1 MLNKN
6 MKTLII
12 IISTLFLISCT
23 TALNTNQNTSDTD
36 LDKQSSVNKSNENN
50 KFENLQL
57 LKAKESQLNTIYSTS
72 LPSIVHIKVRQTVP
86 GFFQN
91 QERTGEGS
99 GFIWDTE
106 GNIVTNYHVVASAS
120 IVDVEFADG
129 SQYPA
134 SVIGLDPNS
143 DLAIIKVNPNGKIL
157 TALNLGDSTNVK
169 VGNHTIVIGSPFG
182 QEFSMSSGIVSAIKR
197 TVPSQNAMFS
207 IPNVIQTD
215 AAINPGNSGG
225 PLMDIEGNVIGINSQ
240 IISRSGG
247 NQGIGFAIPINSVK
261 KIIPTLIKGE
271 KFEYPYIG
279 ITGMDLNTNLKKA
292 LEIDS
297 EIKGVMI
304 VDVVKGSPADLGGL
318 LGYTGTV
325 SDNDNSYPSGG
336 DILTAINS
344 IPIKSMSDL
353 LTLLFSDYSPGD
365 SVTFTILRDSS
376 SFDLDITL
384 ISRPQ

>member
-1 MLNKN
+1 

-23 TALNTNQNTSDTD
+23 TALNTNQNTSGTD
-36 LDKQSSVNKSNENN
+36 LDKQSSVNKSKENN

-72 LPSIVHIKVRQTVP
+72 LPSIVHIKVRQTVQ

-134 SVIGLDPNS
+134 AVIGLDPNS
-143 DLAIIKVNPNGKIL
+143 DLAIIKVNSNGKIL
-157 TALNLGDSTNVK
+157 TPLNLGDSTNVK

-197 TVPSQNAMFS
+197 TVPSQNTMFS

-225 PLMDIEGNVIGINSQ
+225 PLLDIDGNVIGINSQ

-376 SFDLDITL
+376 SLDLDITL

>member
-1 MLNKN
+1 

-23 TALNTNQNTSDTD
+23 TALNTNQNTSGTG
-36 LDKQSSVNKSNENN
+36 LDKQSSVNKSEENN
-50 KFENLQL
+50 KFENLKL
-57 LKAKESQLNTIYSTS
+57 LKAKEFQLNTIYSTS

-91 QERTGEGS
+91 QERTGQGS

-129 SQYPA
+129 SQYSA

-157 TALNLGDSTNVK
+157 TPLNLGDSTNVK

-225 PLMDIEGNVIGINSQ
+225 PLMDIDGNVIGINSQ

-336 DILTAINS
+336 DILTAINT

-365 SVTFTILRDSS
+365 SVIFTILRDSI

>member
-1 MLNKN
+1 

-23 TALNTNQNTSDTD
+23 TALNTNQNTSGTG
-36 LDKQSSVNKSNENN
+36 LDKQSSVNKSEENN
-50 KFENLQL
+50 KFENLKL
-57 LKAKESQLNTIYSTS
+57 LKAKEFQLNTIYSTS

-91 QERTGEGS
+91 QERTGQGS

-129 SQYPA
+129 SQYSA

-157 TALNLGDSTNVK
+157 TPLNLGDSTNVK

-197 TVPSQNAMFS
+197 TVPSQNARFS

-225 PLMDIEGNVIGINSQ
+225 PLLDIEGNVIGINSQ

-271 KFEYPYIG
+271 RFEYPYIG

-336 DILTAINS
+336 DILTAINT

>member
-1 MLNKN
+1 

-23 TALNTNQNTSDTD
+23 TALNTNQNTSGTG
-36 LDKQSSVNKSNENN
+36 LDKQSSVNKSEENN
-50 KFENLQL
+50 KFENLKL
-57 LKAKESQLNTIYSTS
+57 LKAKEFQLNTIYSTS

-91 QERTGEGS
+91 QERTGQGS

-129 SQYPA
+129 SQYSA

-157 TALNLGDSTNVK
+157 TPLNLGDSTNVK

-182 QEFSMSSGIVSAIKR
+182 QEFSMSTGIVSAIKR
-197 TVPSQNAMFS
+197 TVPSQNARFS

-225 PLMDIEGNVIGINSQ
+225 PLMDIDGNVIGINSQ

-336 DILTAINS
+336 DILTAINT

-353 LTLLFSDYSPGD
+353 LTLLFSDYNPGD
-365 SVTFTILRDSS
+365 SVIFTILRDSI

>member
-1 MLNKN
+1 

-23 TALNTNQNTSDTD
+23 TALNTNQNTSGTG
-36 LDKQSSVNKSNENN
+36 LDKQSSVNKSEENN
-50 KFENLQL
+50 KFENLKL
-57 LKAKESQLNTIYSTS
+57 LKAKEFQLNTIYSTS

-91 QERTGEGS
+91 QERTGQGS

-129 SQYPA
+129 SQYSA

-143 DLAIIKVNPNGKIL
+143 DLAIIKVNPKGKIL
-157 TALNLGDSTNVK
+157 TPLNLGDSTNVK

-197 TVPSQNAMFS
+197 TVPSRNVMFS

-225 PLMDIEGNVIGINSQ
+225 PLLDIEGNVIGINSQ

-247 NQGIGFAIPINSVK
+247 NEGIGFAIPINSVK

-271 KFEYPYIG
+271 RFEYPYIG

-325 SDNDNSYPSGG
+325 SDNNNSYPSGG
-336 DILTAINS
+336 DILTAINT

>member
-1 MLNKN
+1 

-23 TALNTNQNTSDTD
+23 TALNTNQNTSGTG
-36 LDKQSSVNKSNENN
+36 LDKQSSVNKSEENN
-50 KFENLQL
+50 KFENLKL
-57 LKAKESQLNTIYSTS
+57 LKAKEFQLNTIYTTS

-91 QERTGEGS
+91 QERTGQGS

-129 SQYPA
+129 SQYSA

-157 TALNLGDSTNVK
+157 TPLNLGDSTNVK

-182 QEFSMSSGIVSAIKR
+182 QEFSMSTGIVSAIKR

-225 PLMDIEGNVIGINSQ
+225 PLMDIDGNVIGINSL

-336 DILTAINS
+336 DILTAINT

-365 SVTFTILRDSS
+365 SVIFTILRDSI

>member
-1 MLNKN
+1 

-12 IISTLFLISCT
+12 IISTLILISCT
-23 TALNTNQNTSDTD
+23 TALNTNQNTSGTD
-36 LDKQSSVNKSNENN
+36 LDKQSSINKSKENN

-57 LKAKESQLNTIYSTS
+57 LKAKESQLNIIYSTS
-72 LPSIVHIKVRQTVP
+72 LPSIVHIKVRQTVQ

-143 DLAIIKVNPNGKIL
+143 DLAIIKVNSNGKIL
-157 TALNLGDSTNVK
+157 TPLNLGDSTNVK

-197 TVPSQNAMFS
+197 TVPSQNTLFS

-225 PLMDIEGNVIGINSQ
+225 PLLDIEGNVIGINSQ

-279 ITGMDLNTNLKKA
+279 ITGMDLNPNLKKA
-292 LEIDS
+292 LAIDS
-297 EIKGVMI
+297 NIKGVMI

-318 LGYTGTV
+318 SGYTGTV
-325 SDNDNSYPSGG
+325 SDNVNSYPSGG
-336 DILTAINS
+336 DILTAINT

-353 LTLLFSDYSPGD
+353 LSLLFSDYSPGD
-365 SVTFTILRDSS
+365 SITFTILRDSS
-376 SFDLDITL
+376 SLDLDITL

>member
-1 MLNKN
+1 

-23 TALNTNQNTSDTD
+23 TALNTNQNTLGTD
-36 LDKQSSVNKSNENN
+36 LDKQSSVNQSKENN

-134 SVIGLDPNS
+134 AVIGLDPNS
-143 DLAIIKVNPNGKIL
+143 DLAIIKVNSNGKIL
-157 TALNLGDSTNVK
+157 TPLNLGDSTNVK

-292 LEIDS
+292 LEIAS

-325 SDNDNSYPSGG
+325 SDNYNSYPSGG
-336 DILTAINS
+336 DILTAINTM
-344 IPIKSMSDL
+344 PIKSMSDL

-376 SFDLDITL
+376 SLDLDITL

>member
-1 MLNKN
+1 
-6 MKTLII
+6 MKTLIT
-12 IISTLFLISCT
+12 IISTLLLIACSTGLNSNQDASTESIANQFL
-23 TALNTNQNTSDTD
+23 
-36 LDKQSSVNKSNENN
+36 VNNSEAKN
-50 KFENLQL
+50 KFNNLQL

-72 LPSIVHIKVRQTVP
+72 LPSIVHIKVRQTGS

-99 GFIWDTE
+99 GFVWDTE
-106 GNIVTNYHVVASAS
+106 GHIVTNYHVVASAS

-129 SQYPA
+129 AQYPA

-143 DLAIIKVNPNGKIL
+143 DLAILKVNSNGKIL
-157 TALNLGDSTNVK
+157 TPLNLGDSTNVK

-197 TVPSQNAMFS
+197 TVPSQNTVFS

-225 PLMDIEGNVIGINSQ
+225 PLMDIDGNVIGINSQ
-240 IISRSGG
+240 IMSRSGG
-247 NQGIGFAIPINSVK
+247 NAGIGFAIPINSVK
-261 KIIPTLIKGE
+261 KIIPTLIRGE

-279 ITGMDLNTNLKKA
+279 ITAMDLNSNLKNV

-297 EIKGVMI
+297 NVDGVMVI
-304 VDVVKGSPADLGGL
+304 DVVKDSPADLGGL

-325 SDNDNSYPSGG
+325 SDNNNTYPSGG
-336 DILTAINS
+336 DILTAINTV
-344 IPIKSMSDL
+344 PIKSMSDL
-353 LTLLFSDYSPGD
+353 LTLLFSNYSPGD
-365 SVTFTILRDSS
+365 SVTFTILRDSNS
-376 SFDLDITL
+376 LDLDITL
-384 ISRPQ
+384 IPRPQ

>member
-1 MLNKN
+1 
-6 MKTLII
+6 MKTLIT
-12 IISTLFLISCT
+12 IISTLLLIACST
-23 TALNTNQNTSDTD
+23 GLNSNQDA
-36 LDKQSSVNKSNENN
+36 SNESIANLLAGNNNEAKN
-50 KFENLQL
+50 KFDNLQL
-57 LKAKESQLNTIYSTS
+57 LKAKESQLNRIYSTS

-99 GFIWDTE
+99 GFIWDIE
-106 GNIVTNYHVVASAS
+106 GHIVTNYHVVASAS

-129 SQYPA
+129 AQYPA
-134 SVIGLDPNS
+134 AVIGLDPNS
-143 DLAIIKVNPNGKIL
+143 DLAILKVNSNGKIL
-157 TALNLGDSTNVK
+157 TPLNLGDSTNVK

-225 PLMDIEGNVIGINSQ
+225 PLMDIDGNVIGINSQ

-261 KIIPTLIKGE
+261 KIIPTLIRGE

-279 ITGMDLNTNLKKA
+279 ITGMDLNANLKNA
-292 LEIDS
+292 LEIDLNVN
-297 EIKGVMI
+297 GVMV

-325 SDNDNSYPSGG
+325 SDNNNSYPSGG
-336 DILTAINS
+336 DILTAINA
-344 IPIKSMSDL
+344 IPIKSMGDL

-365 SVTFTILRDSS
+365 SITFTILRDSNS
-376 SFDLDITL
+376 LELDVTL
-384 ISRPQ
+384 IPRPQ

>member
-1 MLNKN
+1 

-23 TALNTNQNTSDTD
+23 TALNTNQNTSGTG
-36 LDKQSSVNKSNENN
+36 LDKQSSVNKSEENN
-50 KFENLQL
+50 KFENLKL
-57 LKAKESQLNTIYSTS
+57 LKAKEFQLNTIYSTS

-91 QERTGEGS
+91 QERTGQGS
-99 GFIWDTE
+99 GFVWDTE

-129 SQYPA
+129 SQYSA

-143 DLAIIKVNPNGKIL
+143 DLAIIKVNPKGKIL
-157 TALNLGDSTNVK
+157 TPLTLGDSTNVK

-197 TVPSQNAMFS
+197 TVPSQNARFS

-225 PLMDIEGNVIGINSQ
+225 PLLDIEGNVIGINSQ

-271 KFEYPYIG
+271 RFEYPYIG

-336 DILTAINS
+336 DILTAINT

>member
-1 MLNKN
+1 

-23 TALNTNQNTSDTD
+23 TALNTNQNTSGTG
-36 LDKQSSVNKSNENN
+36 LDKQSSVNKSEENN
-50 KFENLQL
+50 KFENLKL
-57 LKAKESQLNTIYSTS
+57 LKAKEFQLNTIYSTS

-91 QERTGEGS
+91 QERTGQGS

-129 SQYPA
+129 SQYSA

-157 TALNLGDSTNVK
+157 TPLNLGDSTNVK

-182 QEFSMSSGIVSAIKR
+182 QEFSMSTGIVSAIKR
-197 TVPSQNAMFS
+197 TVPSQNARFS

-225 PLMDIEGNVIGINSQ
+225 PLMDIDGNVIGINSQ

-271 KFEYPYIG
+271 RFEYPYIG

-336 DILTAINS
+336 DILTAINT

>member
-1 MLNKN
+1 
-6 MKTLII
+6 MKILIS
-12 IISTLFLISCT
+12 IISTLLLIACSTSLDSNSDTSTESINDKFLINVSE
-23 TALNTNQNTSDTD
+23 
-36 LDKQSSVNKSNENN
+36 ENN
-50 KFENLQL
+50 KYNNLQL
-57 LKAKESQLNTIYSTS
+57 LKAKESQLNTIYVTS
-72 LPSIVHIKVRQTVP
+72 LPSIVHIKVRQTIP

-99 GFIWDTE
+99 GFIWDDK
-106 GNIVTNYHVVASAS
+106 GHIVTNYHVVATAS

-129 SQYPA
+129 TQYPA

-143 DLAIIKVNPNGKIL
+143 DLAILKVDSNGKTLIP
-157 TALNLGDSTNVK
+157 LNLGDSTNVK

-225 PLMDIEGNVIGINSQ
+225 PLMDIDGNVIGINSQ

-261 KIIPTLIKGE
+261 KIIPTLIRGE

-279 ITGMDLNTNLKKA
+279 ITGMDLNTNLKNA
-292 LEIDS
+292 LKIDLNVN
-297 EIKGVMI
+297 GVMV

-325 SDNDNSYPSGG
+325 SDNNNSYPSGG
-336 DILTAINS
+336 DILTAINTM
-344 IPIKSMSDL
+344 PIKSMGDL
-353 LTLLFSDYSPGD
+353 LTILFSDHSPGD
-365 SVTFTILRDSS
+365 SVTFTILRNSNQL
-376 SFDLDITL
+376 DLNITL
-384 ISRPQ
+384 IARPQ

>member
-1 MLNKN
+1 

-23 TALNTNQNTSDTD
+23 TALNTNQNTSGTD
-36 LDKQSSVNKSNENN
+36 LDKQSSVNKSKENN

-57 LKAKESQLNTIYSTS
+57 LKAKESHLNIIYSTS
-72 LPSIVHIKVRQTVP
+72 LPSIVHIKVRQTVQ

-91 QERTGEGS
+91 QEQTGEGS

-143 DLAIIKVNPNGKIL
+143 DLAIIKVNSNGKIL
-157 TALNLGDSTNVK
+157 TPLNLGDSTNVK

-197 TVPSQNAMFS
+197 TVPSQNTLFS

-225 PLMDIEGNVIGINSQ
+225 PLLDIEGNVIGINSQ

-279 ITGMDLNTNLKKA
+279 ITGMDLNPNLKKA
-292 LEIDS
+292 LAIDS
-297 EIKGVMI
+297 NIKGVMI

-318 LGYTGTV
+318 SGYTGTV
-325 SDNDNSYPSGG
+325 SDNVNSYPSGG
-336 DILTAINS
+336 DILTAINT

-353 LTLLFSDYSPGD
+353 LSLLFSDYSPGD
-365 SVTFTILRDSS
+365 SITFTILRDSDS
-376 SFDLDITL
+376 LDLDITL

>member
-1 MLNKN
+1 

-23 TALNTNQNTSDTD
+23 TALNTNQNTSGTG
-36 LDKQSSVNKSNENN
+36 LDKQSSVNKSEENN
-50 KFENLQL
+50 KFENLKL
-57 LKAKESQLNTIYSTS
+57 LKAKEFQLNTIYSTS

-91 QERTGEGS
+91 QERTGQGS

-129 SQYPA
+129 SQYSA

-143 DLAIIKVNPNGKIL
+143 DLAIIKINPKGKIL
-157 TALNLGDSTNVK
+157 TPLNLGDSTNVK

-182 QEFSMSSGIVSAIKR
+182 QEFSMSTGIVSAIKR
-197 TVPSQNAMFS
+197 TVPSQNARFS

-225 PLMDIEGNVIGINSQ
+225 PLLDIEGNVIGINSQ
-240 IISRSGG
+240 IISTSGV

-271 KFEYPYIG
+271 RFEYPYIG

-325 SDNDNSYPSGG
+325 SDNDNSYPFGG
-336 DILTAINS
+336 DILTAINT

>member
-1 MLNKN
+1 

-23 TALNTNQNTSDTD
+23 TALNTNQNTSGTN
-36 LDKQSSVNKSNENN
+36 LDKQSSVNKSKENN

-57 LKAKESQLNTIYSTS
+57 LKAKESQLNIIYSTS
-72 LPSIVHIKVRQTVP
+72 LPSIVHIKVRQTVQ

-143 DLAIIKVNPNGKIL
+143 DLAIIKVNSNGKIL
-157 TALNLGDSTNVK
+157 TPLNLGDSTNVK

-197 TVPSQNAMFS
+197 TVPSQNTLFS

-225 PLMDIEGNVIGINSQ
+225 PLLDIEGNVIGINSQ

-279 ITGMDLNTNLKKA
+279 ITGMDLNPNLKKA
-292 LEIDS
+292 LAIDS
-297 EIKGVMI
+297 NIKGVMI

-318 LGYTGTV
+318 SGYTGTV
-325 SDNDNSYPSGG
+325 SDNVNSYPSGG
-336 DILTAINS
+336 DILTAINT

-353 LTLLFSDYSPGD
+353 LSLLFSDYSPGD
-365 SVTFTILRDSS
+365 SITFTILRDSS
-376 SFDLDITL
+376 SLDLDITL

>member
-1 MLNKN
+1 

-23 TALNTNQNTSDTD
+23 TALNTNQNTSGTG
-36 LDKQSSVNKSNENN
+36 LDKQSSVNKSQENN
-50 KFENLQL
+50 KFENLKL
-57 LKAKESQLNTIYSTS
+57 LKAKEFQLNTIYSTS

-91 QERTGEGS
+91 QERTGQGS

-129 SQYPA
+129 SQYSA

-157 TALNLGDSTNVK
+157 TPLNLGDSTNVK

-197 TVPSQNAMFS
+197 TVPSQNARFS

-225 PLMDIEGNVIGINSQ
+225 PLMDIDGNVIGINSQ

-336 DILTAINS
+336 DILTAINT

-365 SVTFTILRDSS
+365 SVIFTILRDSI

>member
-1 MLNKN
+1 

-23 TALNTNQNTSDTD
+23 TALNTNQNTSGTG
-36 LDKQSSVNKSNENN
+36 LDKQSSVNKSEENN
-50 KFENLQL
+50 KFENLKL
-57 LKAKESQLNTIYSTS
+57 LKAKEFQLNTIYSTS
-72 LPSIVHIKVRQTVP
+72 LPSIVIIKVRQTVP

-91 QERTGEGS
+91 QERTGQGS

-129 SQYPA
+129 SQYSA

-157 TALNLGDSTNVK
+157 TPLNLGDSTNVK

-182 QEFSMSSGIVSAIKR
+182 QEFSMSTGIVSAIKR

-225 PLMDIEGNVIGINSQ
+225 PLMDIDGNVIGINSL

-336 DILTAINS
+336 DILTAINT

-365 SVTFTILRDSS
+365 SVIFTILRDSI

>member
-1 MLNKN
+1 

-23 TALNTNQNTSDTD
+23 TALNTNQNTLGTD
-36 LDKQSSVNKSNENN
+36 LDKQSSVNKSKENN
-50 KFENLQL
+50 RFENLQL
-57 LKAKESQLNTIYSTS
+57 LKAKESQLNIIYSTS
-72 LPSIVHIKVRQTVP
+72 LPSIVHIKVRQTVQ

-91 QERTGEGS
+91 QEQTGEGS

-143 DLAIIKVNPNGKIL
+143 DLAIIKVNSNGKIL
-157 TALNLGDSTNVK
+157 TPLNLGDSTNVK

-197 TVPSQNAMFS
+197 TVPSQNTLFS

-225 PLMDIEGNVIGINSQ
+225 PLLDIEGNVIGINSQ

-279 ITGMDLNTNLKKA
+279 ITGMDLNPNLKKA
-292 LEIDS
+292 LAIDS
-297 EIKGVMI
+297 NIKGVMI

-318 LGYTGTV
+318 SGYTGTV
-325 SDNDNSYPSGG
+325 SDNVNSYPSGG
-336 DILTAINS
+336 DILTAINT

-353 LTLLFSDYSPGD
+353 LSLLFSDYSPGD
-365 SVTFTILRDSS
+365 SITFTILRDSDS
-376 SFDLDITL
+376 LDLDITL

>member
-1 MLNKN
+1 

-129 SQYPA
+129 SQYSA

-197 TVPSQNAMFS
+197 TVPSQNTRFS

>member
-1 MLNKN
+1 

-23 TALNTNQNTSDTD
+23 TALNTNQNTSGTG
-36 LDKQSSVNKSNENN
+36 LDKQSSVNKSEENN
-50 KFENLQL
+50 KFENLKL
-57 LKAKESQLNTIYSTS
+57 LKAKEFQLNTIYSTS

-91 QERTGEGS
+91 QERTGQGS

-106 GNIVTNYHVVASAS
+106 GNIVTNYHVVANAS

-129 SQYPA
+129 SQYSA

-143 DLAIIKVNPNGKIL
+143 DLAIIKVNPKGKIL
-157 TALNLGDSTNVK
+157 TPLNLGDSTNVK

-182 QEFSMSSGIVSAIKR
+182 QEFSMSTGIVSAIKR

-225 PLMDIEGNVIGINSQ
+225 PLLDIEGNVIGINSQ

-271 KFEYPYIG
+271 RFEYPYIG

-336 DILTAINS
+336 DILTAINT

>member
-1 MLNKN
+1 

-23 TALNTNQNTSDTD
+23 TALNTNQNTSGTG
-36 LDKQSSVNKSNENN
+36 LDKQSSVNKSEENN
-50 KFENLQL
+50 KFENLKL
-57 LKAKESQLNTIYSTS
+57 LKAKEFQLNTIYSTS

-91 QERTGEGS
+91 QERTGQGS

-129 SQYPA
+129 SQYSA

-143 DLAIIKVNPNGKIL
+143 DLAIIKINPKGKIL
-157 TALNLGDSTNVK
+157 TPLNLGDSTNVK

-182 QEFSMSSGIVSAIKR
+182 QEFSMSTGIVSAIKR

-225 PLMDIEGNVIGINSQ
+225 PLLDIEGNVIGINSQ
-240 IISRSGG
+240 IISTSGV

-271 KFEYPYIG
+271 RFEYPYIG

-325 SDNDNSYPSGG
+325 SDNDNSYPFGG
-336 DILTAINS
+336 DILTAINT

>member
-1 MLNKN
+1 

-23 TALNTNQNTSDTD
+23 TALNTNQNTSGTG
-36 LDKQSSVNKSNENN
+36 LDKQSSVNKSEENN
-50 KFENLQL
+50 KFENLKL
-57 LKAKESQLNTIYSTS
+57 LKAKEFQLNKIYSTS

-91 QERTGEGS
+91 QERTGQGS

-106 GNIVTNYHVVASAS
+106 GNIVTNYHVVANAS

-129 SQYPA
+129 SQYSA

-157 TALNLGDSTNVK
+157 TPLNLGDSTNVK

-182 QEFSMSSGIVSAIKR
+182 QEFSMSTGIVSAIKR

-225 PLMDIEGNVIGINSQ
+225 PLMDIDGNVIGINSQ

-271 KFEYPYIG
+271 KSEYPYIG

-325 SDNDNSYPSGG
+325 SDNNNSYPSGG
-336 DILTAINS
+336 DILTAINT

-365 SVTFTILRDSS
+365 SVIFTILRDSI

>member
-1 MLNKN
+1 
-6 MKTLII
+6 MKTLIA
-12 IISTLFLISCT
+12 IISTLLLIACSTGLNSNQDASSENIANQFL
-23 TALNTNQNTSDTD
+23 
-36 LDKQSSVNKSNENN
+36 VNNSEATI
-50 KFENLQL
+50 KFDNLQL

-99 GFIWDTE
+99 GFIWDNE
-106 GNIVTNYHVVASAS
+106 GHIVTNYHVVASAS

-129 SQYPA
+129 AQYPA

-143 DLAIIKVNPNGKIL
+143 DLAILKVNSNGKIL
-157 TALNLGDSTNVK
+157 TPLNLGDSTNVK

-225 PLMDIEGNVIGINSQ
+225 PLMDIDGNVIGINSQ

-261 KIIPTLIKGE
+261 KIIPTLIRGE

-279 ITGMDLNTNLKKA
+279 ITGMDLNSNLKNA
-292 LEIDS
+292 LEIDLNVN
-297 EIKGVMI
+297 GVMV

-318 LGYTGTV
+318 SGYTGTV
-325 SDNDNSYPSGG
+325 SDNNNSYPSGG
-336 DILTAINS
+336 DILTAINTT
-344 IPIKSMSDL
+344 PIKSMGDL
-353 LTLLFSDYSPGD
+353 LTILFSDHSPGD
-365 SVTFTILRDSS
+365 SITFTILRDSNS
-376 SFDLDITL
+376 LELDITL
-384 ISRPQ
+384 IARPQ

>member
-1 MLNKN
+1 

-23 TALNTNQNTSDTD
+23 TALNTNQNTSGTD

-91 QERTGEGS
+91 QERTGQGS

-143 DLAIIKVNPNGKIL
+143 DLAIIKVNSNGKIL
-157 TALNLGDSTNVK
+157 TPLNLGDSTNVK

-197 TVPSQNAMFS
+197 TVPSQNTMFS

-325 SDNDNSYPSGG
+325 SDNYNSYPSGG
-336 DILTAINS
+336 DILTAINT

-365 SVTFTILRDSS
+365 SVTFTILRDSGS
-376 SFDLDITL
+376 LDLDITL

>member
-1 MLNKN
+1 

-23 TALNTNQNTSDTD
+23 TALNTNENTSGTD
-36 LDKQSSVNKSNENN
+36 LDKQSSVNKSKENN
-50 KFENLQL
+50 EFENLQL
-57 LKAKESQLNTIYSTS
+57 LKAKESQLNIIYSTS
-72 LPSIVHIKVRQTVP
+72 LPSIVHIKVRQTVQ

-91 QERTGEGS
+91 QEQTGEGS

-143 DLAIIKVNPNGKIL
+143 DLAIIKVNSNGKIL
-157 TALNLGDSTNVK
+157 TPLNLGDSTNVK

-197 TVPSQNAMFS
+197 TVPSQNTMFS

-225 PLMDIEGNVIGINSQ
+225 PLLDIEGNVIGINSQ

-318 LGYTGTV
+318 SGYTGTV
-325 SDNDNSYPSGG
+325 SDNVNSYPSGG
-336 DILTAINS
+336 DILTAINT
-344 IPIKSMSDL
+344 IPIKSLSDL

-365 SVTFTILRDSS
+365 SITFTILRDSNS
-376 SFDLDITL
+376 LDLDITL

>member
-1 MLNKN
+1 

-12 IISTLFLISCT
+12 IISTLLLISCT
-23 TALNTNQNTSDTD
+23 TAFNTNQNTSGTD
-36 LDKQSSVNKSNENN
+36 LDKQSSVNKSKENI

-57 LKAKESQLNTIYSTS
+57 LKAKESQLNIIYSTS
-72 LPSIVHIKVRQTVP
+72 LPSIVHIKVRQTVQ

-143 DLAIIKVNPNGKIL
+143 DLAIIKVNSNGKIL
-157 TALNLGDSTNVK
+157 TPLNLGDSTNVK

-197 TVPSQNAMFS
+197 TVPSQNTLFS

-225 PLMDIEGNVIGINSQ
+225 PLLDIDGNVIGINSQ
-240 IISRSGG
+240 IISKSGG

-279 ITGMDLNTNLKKA
+279 ITGMDLNPNLKKA
-292 LEIDS
+292 LAIDS
-297 EIKGVMI
+297 NIKGVMI

-318 LGYTGTV
+318 SGYTGTV
-325 SDNDNSYPSGG
+325 SDNVNSYPSGG
-336 DILTAINS
+336 DILTAINT

-365 SVTFTILRDSS
+365 SITFTILRDSS
-376 SFDLDITL
+376 SLDLDITL

>member
-1 MLNKN
+1 

-23 TALNTNQNTSDTD
+23 TALNTNQNTSGTG
-36 LDKQSSVNKSNENN
+36 LDKQSSVNKSEENN
-50 KFENLQL
+50 KFENLKL
-57 LKAKESQLNTIYSTS
+57 LKAKEFQLNTIYSTS

-91 QERTGEGS
+91 QERTGQGS

-129 SQYPA
+129 SQYSA

-157 TALNLGDSTNVK
+157 TPLNLGDSTNVK

-182 QEFSMSSGIVSAIKR
+182 QEFSMSTGIVSAIKR

-336 DILTAINS
+336 DILTAINT

>member
-1 MLNKN
+1 

-23 TALNTNQNTSDTD
+23 TALNTNQNTSGTG
-36 LDKQSSVNKSNENN
+36 LDKQSSVNKSEENN
-50 KFENLQL
+50 KFENLKL
-57 LKAKESQLNTIYSTS
+57 LKAKEFQLNTIYSTS

-91 QERTGEGS
+91 QERTGQGS

-129 SQYPA
+129 SQYSA

-143 DLAIIKVNPNGKIL
+143 DLAIIKVNPKGKIF
-157 TALNLGDSTNVK
+157 TPLNLGDSTNVK

-182 QEFSMSSGIVSAIKR
+182 QEFSMSTGIVSAIKR
-197 TVPSQNAMFS
+197 TVPSQNARFS

-225 PLMDIEGNVIGINSQ
+225 PLLDIEGNVIGINSQ

-271 KFEYPYIG
+271 RFEYPYIG

-304 VDVVKGSPADLGGL
+304 VDVVKGSPAELGGL

-325 SDNDNSYPSGG
+325 SHNDNSYPSGG
-336 DILTAINS
+336 DILTAINT

-365 SVTFTILRDSS
+365 SVIFTILRDSI

>member
-1 MLNKN
+1 

-23 TALNTNQNTSDTD
+23 TALNTNQNTSGTD
-36 LDKQSSVNKSNENN
+36 LDKQSSVNKSKENN

-143 DLAIIKVNPNGKIL
+143 DLAIIKVNSNGKIL
-157 TALNLGDSTNVK
+157 TPLNLGDSTNVK

-197 TVPSQNAMFS
+197 TVPSQNTRFS

-225 PLMDIEGNVIGINSQ
+225 PLLDIEGNVIGINSQ

>member
-1 MLNKN
+1 

-23 TALNTNQNTSDTD
+23 TALNTNQNTSGTG
-36 LDKQSSVNKSNENN
+36 LDKQSSVNKSEENN
-50 KFENLQL
+50 KFENLKL
-57 LKAKESQLNTIYSTS
+57 LKAKEFQLNTIYTTS

-91 QERTGEGS
+91 QERTGQGS

-129 SQYPA
+129 SQYSA

-143 DLAIIKVNPNGKIL
+143 DLAIIKVNPKGKIL
-157 TALNLGDSTNVK
+157 TPLNLGDSTNVK

-225 PLMDIEGNVIGINSQ
+225 PLMDIDGNVIGINSQ

-336 DILTAINS
+336 DILTAINT

-365 SVTFTILRDSS
+365 SVIFTILRDSI
-376 SFDLDITL
+376 SFDQDITL

>member
-1 MLNKN
+1 

-23 TALNTNQNTSDTD
+23 TALNTNQNTSGTG
-36 LDKQSSVNKSNENN
+36 LDKQSSVNKSEENN
-50 KFENLQL
+50 KFENLKL
-57 LKAKESQLNTIYSTS
+57 LKAKEFQLNTIYSTS

-91 QERTGEGS
+91 QERTGQGS

-129 SQYPA
+129 SQYSA

-157 TALNLGDSTNVK
+157 TPLNLGDSTNVK

-182 QEFSMSSGIVSAIKR
+182 QEFSMSTGIVSAIKR
-197 TVPSQNAMFS
+197 TVPSQNARFS

-225 PLMDIEGNVIGINSQ
+225 PLMDIDGNVIGINSL

-336 DILTAINS
+336 DILTAINT

-365 SVTFTILRDSS
+365 SVIFTILRDSI

>member
-1 MLNKN
+1 

-23 TALNTNQNTSDTD
+23 TALNTNQNTSGTG
-36 LDKQSSVNKSNENN
+36 LDKQSSVNKSEENN
-50 KFENLQL
+50 KFENLKL
-57 LKAKESQLNTIYSTS
+57 LKAKEFQLNTIYSTS

-91 QERTGEGS
+91 QERTGQGS

-129 SQYPA
+129 SQYSA

-143 DLAIIKVNPNGKIL
+143 DLAIIKVNPKGKIL
-157 TALNLGDSTNVK
+157 TPLNLGDSTNVK

-197 TVPSQNAMFS
+197 TVPSQNARFS

-225 PLMDIEGNVIGINSQ
+225 PLLDIEGNVIGINSQ

-261 KIIPTLIKGE
+261 KIIQTLIKGE
-271 KFEYPYIG
+271 RFEYPYIG

-336 DILTAINS
+336 DILTAINT

-365 SVTFTILRDSS
+365 SVIFTILRDSI

>member
-1 MLNKN
+1 
-6 MKTLII
+6 MKTLIA
-12 IISTLFLISCT
+12 IISTLLLIACSTGLNSNQDASSENIANQFL
-23 TALNTNQNTSDTD
+23 
-36 LDKQSSVNKSNENN
+36 VNNSEATI
-50 KFENLQL
+50 KFDNLQL

-106 GNIVTNYHVVASAS
+106 GHIVTNYHVVASAS

-129 SQYPA
+129 AQYPA

-143 DLAIIKVNPNGKIL
+143 DLAILKVNSNGKIL
-157 TALNLGDSTNVK
+157 TPLNLGDSTNVK

-225 PLMDIEGNVIGINSQ
+225 PLMDIDGNVIGINSQ
-240 IISRSGG
+240 IMSRSGG
-247 NQGIGFAIPINSVK
+247 NAGIGFAIPINSVK
-261 KIIPTLIKGE
+261 KIIPTLIRGE

-279 ITGMDLNTNLKKA
+279 ITGMDLNSNLKNA
-292 LEIDS
+292 LEIDLNVN
-297 EIKGVMI
+297 GVMV

-318 LGYTGTV
+318 SGYTGTV
-325 SDNDNSYPSGG
+325 SDNNNSYPSGG
-336 DILTAINS
+336 DILTAINT
-344 IPIKSMSDL
+344 IPIKSMGDL
-353 LTLLFSDYSPGD
+353 LTILFSDHSPGD
-365 SVTFTILRDSS
+365 LITFTILRDSNS
-376 SFDLDITL
+376 LELDITL
-384 ISRPQ
+384 IARPQ

>member
-1 MLNKN
+1 

-23 TALNTNQNTSDTD
+23 TALNTNQNTSGTD
-36 LDKQSSVNKSNENN
+36 LDKQSAVNKSNENN

-120 IVDVEFADG
+120 IVDVEFSDG

-157 TALNLGDSTNVK
+157 SPLNLGDSTNVK

-304 VDVVKGSPADLGGL
+304 IDVVKGSPADLGGL

-365 SVTFTILRDSS
+365 SVTFTILRDSGS
-376 SFDLDITL
+376 LDLDITL

>member
-1 MLNKN
+1 

-23 TALNTNQNTSDTD
+23 TALNTNQNTSGTG
-36 LDKQSSVNKSNENN
+36 LDKQSSVNKSEENN
-50 KFENLQL
+50 KFENLKL
-57 LKAKESQLNTIYSTS
+57 LKAKEFQLNTIYSTS

-91 QERTGEGS
+91 QERTGQGS

-106 GNIVTNYHVVASAS
+106 GNIVTNYHVVANAS

-129 SQYPA
+129 SQYSA

-157 TALNLGDSTNVK
+157 TPLNLGDSTNVK

-197 TVPSQNAMFS
+197 TVPSQNARFS

-225 PLMDIEGNVIGINSQ
+225 PLLDIEGNVIGINSQ

-271 KFEYPYIG
+271 RFEYPYIG

-336 DILTAINS
+336 DILTAINT